1 MKLTGKELK
10 ELAIHMET
18 HDIYYVY
25 QNSVKTIVLTHK
37 KGYEHTA
44 TINAIEFIKHYY
56 NK

>member
-1 MKLTGKELK
+1 MKLTGN

-37 KGYEHTA
+37 KA
-44 TINAIEFIKHYY
+44 LSLAKRLRNIRQL
-56 NK
+56 